1 MTRREKT
8 GSLTVWAVSHS
19 EHVIFLGYLY
29 IKNATVIYLD
39 NFKPDWL
46 IGGGLRTFQK
56 LSGHN
61 STRHIHLTVIG
72 VARLYMAAPAIQLD
86 GEETKYAWNNRSI
99 DGLEGTELEWS
110 TTNEGDGKEK
120 NSKRKLCYLCLFT
133 YSGGPLAIRTHL
145 DPTIKPRQVRP
156 FNPKNLDDDEYGRV
170 ERHAEVLKALRLR
183 VKAALERKK
192 KEVSQTSV
200 LQFKF
205 RTLPHLFGTIP
216 PFFLL

>member
-1 MTRREKT
+1 MAHR
-8 GSLTVWAVSHS
+8 
-19 EHVIFLGYLY
+19 
-29 IKNATVIYLD
+29 
-39 NFKPDWL
+39 
-46 IGGGLRTFQK
+46 GGVTH
-56 LSGHN
+56 LSK
-61 STRHIHLTVIG
+61 IEWPQFDEAFHLTVIG

-110 TTNEGDGKEK
+110 TINEGDGKEK
-120 NSKRKLCYLCLFT
+120 NSKRKLCYLCRFA

-145 DPTIKPRQVRP
+145 DPTIKPRQVKAC
-156 FNPKNLDDDEYGRV
+156 NPKILDDDEYGRV

-192 KEVSQTSV
+192 KEVSQTSI

-205 RTLPHLFGTIP
+205 RTLPHLSGTIP
-216 PFFLL
+216 PFVLL